1 MRSKRWNTHQLA
13 APADPDGVAALVTRL
28 AASLQLAPMRPFQL
42 PSLGHFDAAVSAA
55 IESATRVEALSPKT
69 CEGYTTAYRSF
80 RRFLIEDQCETD
92 WLGGELAK
100 QCEVLNGWIGWLR
113 TRGCSRTTVNDYFRA
128 LHAIVHRVA
137 KSLGAPAPTRMVPT
151 PRPGQAHPRFL
162 TRDTLERLFTAVRL
176 HPWRGGPF
184 ERARNLAL
192 LGAMALAGLRLSEVL
207 HLKVA
212 DVSLSD
218 GTIRVRAGK
227 GRDGGKDRM
236 VYLAPVLRQL
246 LAEFLTLRRAKT
258 SASFFLS
265 TQGDG
270 PLGEKA
276 IRRLCAR
283 LTRVTQISFAPHVLR
298 HTAAT
303 LMRQAGISDRLAMQQ
318 LGHASLSMLQRYS
331 HVVNGELA
339 REIERVIIDA

>member
-1 MRSKRWNTHQLA
+1 MKSKPWSSNQLPV
-13 APADPDGVAALVTRL
+13 PADPDGVAALVARL

-42 PSLGHFDAAVSAA
+42 PSLGHFDMAVSAA

-69 CEGYTTAYRSF
+69 CEAYTTAYRSF
-80 RRFLIEDQCETD
+80 RRFLIEEHREKD

-100 QCEVLNGWIGWLR
+100 QCEVLNAWIGWVR
-113 TRGCSRTTVNDYFRA
+113 TRGCSRTTVNDYYRA
-128 LHAIVHRVA
+128 FHAVVHRVA

-176 HPWRGGPF
+176 HPWRGGAF

-192 LGAMALAGLRLSEVL
+192 LGAMGLAGLRLSEVL

-212 DVSLSD
+212 DVSLPE

-246 LAEFLTLRRAKT
+246 LAEYLPLRREKT
-258 SASFFLS
+258 SPYFFLS

-276 IRRLCAR
+276 IRRLCTR
-283 LTRVTQISFAPHVLR
+283 LFRVTQISFAPHVLR

-303 LMRQAGISDRLAMQQ
+303 LMRQAGIPDRLAMQQ

-339 REIERVIIDA
+339 REIERVVIDA